1 MLYISRCHGNACTR
15 KHRLASFRKQK
26 MAECA
31 KSLMNFT
38 KNYKVFWRESALKT
52 QILKKLKGIFS
63 TSRYKN
69 KQRSGYFVF

>member
-15 KHRLASFRKQK
+15 KHRLVKLSQTK

-38 KNYKVFWRESALKT
+38 KNYKESWRARALKT
-52 QILKKLKGIFS
+52 QTFKKLKGIFC
-63 TSRYKN
+63 TFRYKN

>member
-1 MLYISRCHGNACTR
+1 M
-15 KHRLASFRKQK
+15 K

-31 KSLMNFT
+31 KSLMKFT
-38 KNYKVFWRESALKT
+38 KNYKVFWSARALKT
-52 QILKKLKGIFS
+52 QILKKLKGIFC